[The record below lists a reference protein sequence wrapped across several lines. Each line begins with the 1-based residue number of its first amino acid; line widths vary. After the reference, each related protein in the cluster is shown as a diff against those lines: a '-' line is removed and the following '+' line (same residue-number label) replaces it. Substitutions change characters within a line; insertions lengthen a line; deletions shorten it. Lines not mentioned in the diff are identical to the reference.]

1 MDNNENEVL
10 TNEPA
15 QSEVPEQA
23 EQTVEPSS
31 MHDALFPESESVDPA
46 ESVDEADKANED
58 DATGQPDPDAK
69 EEEDDHTPPDGL
81 TPKASERF
89 QRLANENKAYR
100 ELGTPE

>member
-58 DATGQPDPDAK
+58 DAK

-89 QRLANENKAYR
+89 QRLANESKA
-100 ELGTPE
+100 LS